1 MEKTMDRNYY
11 YEKMTK
17 QRQREVSQELAT
29 RNLLKDGKREPL
41 SAKQA
46 KRLILRTVPA
56 IIIFTL
62 LLLYFIG

>member
-1 MEKTMDRNYY
+1 MDRNFY

>member
-1 MEKTMDRNYY
+1 MDRNYY